1 MGVKLNICLLLLLA
15 AIISSQAFNLRK
27 KEDSKD
33 EKPFGNYRR
42 GSPCSNYGG
51 RCAPNHF
58 QCPPGDGECPELPG
72 CHPFERCC
80 CRMYK

>member
-1 MGVKLNICLLLLLA
+1 MGVKLNICLLLLLV

-51 RCAPNHF
+51 RCMPHDF
-58 QCPPGDGECPELPG
+58 PCPPGSHECRQLPG
-72 CHPFERCC
+72 CYPGVERCC
-80 CRMYK
+80 CQY